1 MGERA
6 QRRREEDDEEGG
18 IPGGGTHIAA
28 AGARGD
34 EQPWA
39 RAALELQKIA
49 PAGEDHAEDEDV
61 EVRQRVV
68 LEEDHADVVI
78 AVDRPPLPRVP
89 WSPVGAVVGER

>member
-18 IPGGGTHIAA
+18 IPGGGTHVAA

-39 RAALELQKIA
+39 VAALELQEIA
-49 PAGEDHAEDEDV
+49 PSGEDHAEDEDV
-61 EVRQRVV
+61 EVR
-68 LEEDHADVVI
+68 
-78 AVDRPPLPRVP
+78 
-89 WSPVGAVVGER
+89 